1 MLADQY
7 VRHEL
12 LTYFGA
18 KNWASLA
25 AAEPELTSPDKVES
39 YVNLILPSA
48 GTKFQITKDVLQEW
62 EDVKTKIKRDRALLQ
77 VLYCFFLSNIIIS
90 LYSVRLRR
98 ITSWSRS
105 ISLGELLLRCSS
117 KTTLGSVAF

>member
-1 MLADQY
+1 MTEILTGKLQMPQVTKRVRRMLADQY

-77 VLYCFFLSNIIIS
+77 VFCI
-90 LYSVRLRR
+90 V
-98 ITSWSRS
+98 
-105 ISLGELLLRCSS
+105 SS
-117 KTTLGSVAF
+117 F